1 MIERLRQL
9 VNPMLT
15 FLGAYTCYHN
25 TRYTSRFIQS
35 FAPLLL
41 LVLSSLQV
49 RYFLLLEGRRLCLI
63 ASSKLLSRFVNSS
76 EHCTCLVRLYVFLFR
91 LYVLV

>member
-9 VNPMLT
+9 VNPMFT

-41 LVLSSLQV
+41 LVLSSLLV
-49 RYFLLLEGRRLCLI
+49 RYFF
-63 ASSKLLSRFVNSS
+63 S
-76 EHCTCLVRLYVFLFR
+76 
-91 LYVLV
+91 

>member
-41 LVLSSLQV
+41 LVLSSLLV
-49 RYFLLLEGRRLCLI
+49 RYVCLLLEGRRLCLI
-63 ASSKLLSRFVNSS
+63 ASSKLLSRFVNTS
-76 EHCTCLVRLYVFLFR
+76 EHRTCLVRLS
-91 LYVLV
+91 VLA

>member
-49 RYFLLLEGRRLCLI
+49 RYVC
-63 ASSKLLSRFVNSS
+63 S
-76 EHCTCLVRLYVFLFR
+76 
-91 LYVLV
+91 